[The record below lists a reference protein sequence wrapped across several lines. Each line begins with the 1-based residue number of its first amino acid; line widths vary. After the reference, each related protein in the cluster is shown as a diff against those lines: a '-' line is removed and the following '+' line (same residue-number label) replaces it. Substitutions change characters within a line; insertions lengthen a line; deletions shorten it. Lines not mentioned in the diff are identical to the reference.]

1 MVDHPREAA
10 AEAMSRGMERDAT
23 DINPS
28 KLSQSRR
35 NAKLMQNGVFEYRA
49 WIGED
54 YRSLG
59 SLRRSK
65 DA

>member
-10 AEAMSRGMERDAT
+10 AESMNRRMERDAT

-35 NAKLMQNGVFEYRA
+35 NAKLTQNGVFEYRA